1 MNTTEKLQTESA
13 IQFVKSTFSGAL
25 EKKLNLTYVSAPMI
39 VQEHTGIND
48 DLNGVEQPVS
58 FPLRALSP
66 YRAVVVHSLAKWKR
80 MRLKEYGIEA
90 GKGIWTD
97 MRALRPDEELSPL
110 HSVYVDQW
118 DWEKHITESERT
130 VTYLQNTV
138 EQIYEALKETERQT
152 ALRYPFV
159 TPVLRDQIHF
169 IHAETLLQQ
178 YPDLTAKEREA
189 AIARKYGAVFIMGIG
204 GTLSNGEAHDGR
216 AADYDDWST
225 PTESGLPGLNGD
237 IILWHPVLECA
248 FEVSSMGIRVNPLA
262 LVRQLKE
269 KDCTERS
276 TLLYHKQL
284 LSGQL
289 PQSMGG
295 GIGQSRICMFM
306 LRKKHIGEVQVSIW
320 PEAMRTALR
329 EEGVYLL

>member
-1 MNTTEKLQTESA
+1 MNTFEKLQTEQA
-13 IQFVKSTFSGAL
+13 IQFVKATFSGAL
-25 EKKLNLTYVSAPMI
+25 ERNLNLSHVSSPLI
-39 VQEHTGIND
+39 VQENTGIND

-58 FPLRALSP
+58 FSLAAMHPH
-66 YRAVVVHSLAKWKR
+66 RAVVIHSLAKWKR

-118 DWEKHITESERT
+118 DWEKHITESDRNVNYLMET
-130 VTYLQNTV
+130 VQ
-138 EQIYEALKETERQT
+138 QIYEALKETEKQT
-152 ALRYPFV
+152 AKKFPSIV
-159 TPVLRDQIHF
+159 PVLPDEIHC
-169 IHAETLLQQ
+169 IHAEALLQMFPQ
-178 YPDLTAKEREA
+178 YTAKEREA
-189 AIARKYGAVFIMGIG
+189 AVAKKYGAVFIMGIG
-204 GTLSNGEAHDGR
+204 GALSNGEAHDGR

-225 PTESGLPGLNGD
+225 PVENGYSGLNGD
-237 IILWHPVLECA
+237 IILWHPQLKCA
-248 FEVSSMGIRVNPLA
+248 FEVSSMGIRVNQLA

-269 KDCTERS
+269 KNCTERS
-276 TLLYHKQL
+276 TLMYHNLL

-289 PQSMGG
+289 PQSIGG

-320 PEAMRTALR
+320 PQALR
-329 EEGVYLL
+329 AALSKEGVHLL